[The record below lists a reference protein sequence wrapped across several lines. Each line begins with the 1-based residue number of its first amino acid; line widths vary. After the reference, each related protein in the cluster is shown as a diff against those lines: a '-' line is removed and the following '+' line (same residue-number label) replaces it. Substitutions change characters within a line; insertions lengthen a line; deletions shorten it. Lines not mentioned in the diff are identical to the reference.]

1 MSKPINEGA
10 RPNVV
15 LTQEKLA
22 ARFAEFGVTV
32 PPSAA
37 ERWPE
42 LGVPLDPY
50 MTLKRREAAETLT
63 KIGRPLAYR
72 TLNTL
77 ASRGGGPPYE
87 LNGPASALYQWAAL
101 LKWSQG
107 RMSAPR
113 TTATEGRAQ
122 ADKVARNRE
131 QCERRDARNKARR
144 AERRAAREAA
154 NKAGASK
161 DKASAKAARSKVVV
175 GKVKDRRQSAPD
187 NPPPAAPARK
197 ARGAPTTA
205 TAAE

>member
-1 MSKPINEGA
+1 MSKPITEGA
-10 RPNVV
+10 RPSAV
-15 LTQEKLA
+15 LTQEQVA

-32 PPSAA
+32 PPNAA

-50 MTLKRREAAETLT
+50 MTLKRREAAEALT

-87 LNGPASALYQWAAL
+87 LNGPASALYRWAAL
-101 LKWSQG
+101 LKWSQD

-113 TTATEGRAQ
+113 TTATAGRAQ
-122 ADKVARNRE
+122 AEKIARNRA

-154 NKAGASK
+154 KAKAVAK
-161 DKASAKAARSKVVV
+161 DKASAKAARSKVVAV

-197 ARGAPTTA
+197 ARGASPSA
-205 TAAE
+205 PAE